1 MGDGIH
7 AYREQPLPV
16 GATLPPG
23 ARQKTEKPD
32 PYATPF
38 HRSLDALLIV
48 LTLLLFAFLLRSGER
63 GQDTA
68 DSESNATR
76 VQLDSRWA
84 KAASDPRIATN
95 TRPLEHAQH

>member
-7 AYREQPLPV
+7 PYCEQPLPV
-16 GATLPPG
+16 GAGVPPG
-23 ARQKTEKPD
+23 ARQKNEKPD

-38 HRSLDALLIV
+38 HRSLDALLI
-48 LTLLLFAFLLRSGER
+48 LLALLLFAFLMRSAER

-68 DSESNATR
+68 DSESSATR

-84 KAASDPRIATN
+84 NAASDPLIATN